1 MIRIIFHKNK
11 ISCAMD
17 GKNCNSIFLQQKHG
31 LEKACIS
38 DLWKTSHPG

>member
-31 LEKACIS
+31 LEKALLL
-38 DLWKTSHPG
+38 DLWKTGLSG